1 MPKQNEN
8 AILKVNMLTEYN
20 VKSTNL
26 NQFFDQLVVSAG
38 NNTTVLYFTYIKL
51 QSADLTTNDA
61 FCHNFTSA
69 NHMCPVKIRTSY
81 YKV

>member
-1 MPKQNEN
+1 MRATVRHLVK
-8 AILKVNMLTEYN
+8 ASVKAVKGCLTEYN

-69 NHMCPVKIRTSY
+69 N
-81 YKV
+81 

>member
-8 AILKVNMLTEYN
+8 AILKVNMLTKYN

-51 QSADLTTNDA
+51 QSADLTTNDV

-69 NHMCPVKIRTSY
+69 N
-81 YKV
+81 

>member
-8 AILKVNMLTEYN
+8 AILKVNMLTEYNVKSTTSRVQRQEYN

-69 NHMCPVKIRTSY
+69 N
-81 YKV
+81 